1 MVTDDKAHY
10 DPDSSFFITKLIA
23 DAKTRR
29 LLGLQV
35 LGSGAVDKMTDIAV
49 TAISMNAALEDF
61 ESLDY
66 AYAPP
71 FSTAIHLFCRPC
83 TFR

>member
-1 MVTDDKAHY
+1 MQRR
-10 DPDSSFFITKLIA
+10 
-23 DAKTRR
+23 RR

-61 ESLDY
+61 
-66 AYAPP
+66 
-71 FSTAIHLFCRPC
+71 
-83 TFR
+83 